1 MKIEPGNPHGFFILA
16 AYSPRMPS
24 SLVPPI
30 PEISVVLPAFNEEAA
45 LPIALAAAAAA
56 LTELAVRWEIVVV
69 DDGSTDNTPRILTE
83 AETRDPRIRTLR
95 QPFNRGYSA
104 ALIRGF
110 LDCRYEAVFY
120 TDADGQFDLRELASA
135 YPLLAGADM
144 VAGWRQGRCDPWT
157 RRLASR
163 IYNLLQSTVLGVRA
177 RDVDCAFKL
186 FRRSFFERVIL
197 SSEGFLI
204 DSELYARAARRGLR
218 VAQLPVTH
226 HPRIAGRST
235 VRLAT
240 VWRSLVQLARLART
254 LRAEARTA
262 ALPETPGAGAR
273 MPGR

>member
-1 MKIEPGNPHGFFILA
+1 MKIRAGDLHGFFIQA
-16 AYSPRMPS
+16 AYSPSMPS
-24 SLVPPI
+24 SPVRPI
-30 PEISVVLPAFNEEAA
+30 PELSVVLPAFNEEAA
-45 LPIALAAAAAA
+45 LPISLAAASAA
-56 LTELAVRWEIVVV
+56 LEELADRWEIVVV
-69 DDGSTDNTPRILTE
+69 DDGSTDATPAILSE
-83 AETRDPRIRTLR
+83 AARRDPRIRTLR
-95 QPFNRGYSA
+95 QPVNRGYSA

-144 VAGWRQGRCDPWT
+144 VAGWRQDRCDPWG
-157 RRLASR
+157 RRFASGV
-163 IYNLLQSTVLGVRA
+163 YNLLQGTVLGVRA

-186 FRRSFFERVIL
+186 FRRSFFERVTL

-204 DSELYARAARRGLR
+204 DSELYARAARQGLR

-240 VWRSLVQLARLART
+240 VWRSLVQLARLAHT
-254 LRAEARTA
+254 LRTEGQAPV
-262 ALPETPGAGAR
+262 LPEPPGVGAGV
-273 MPGR
+273 PGR